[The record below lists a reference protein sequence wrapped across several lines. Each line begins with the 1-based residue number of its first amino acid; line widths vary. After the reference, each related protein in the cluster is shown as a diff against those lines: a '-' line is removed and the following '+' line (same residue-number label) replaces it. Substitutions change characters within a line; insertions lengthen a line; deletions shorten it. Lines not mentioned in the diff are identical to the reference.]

1 MVFGNEFD
9 CTIDVFCSLFLR
21 QNIESVWGRNFNG
34 KKSAHDFFYFLT
46 HAVCKRSLHKSR
58 PQSWLSKMHTFREW
72 EISEVEKA
80 YFAQLHTLTNSCCW
94 RRSHHHHPMQPQNY
108 IDIQGVLSN
117 LLVLYMVHKSLVYCV
132 YMRREKG
139 LYCSNRVQWPWSRC
153 RCLMSGFLQINCME
167 QVAS

>member
-1 MVFGNEFD
+1 
-9 CTIDVFCSLFLR
+9 
-21 QNIESVWGRNFNG
+21 
-34 KKSAHDFFYFLT
+34 
-46 HAVCKRSLHKSR
+46 
-58 PQSWLSKMHTFREW
+58 MHTFREW

-153 RCLMSGFLQINCME
+153 RCLMSGFLQINCTEPSVSKSLYETLLPRILFRISLITVIRRENMTTLD
-167 QVAS
+167 QNIRCANSV